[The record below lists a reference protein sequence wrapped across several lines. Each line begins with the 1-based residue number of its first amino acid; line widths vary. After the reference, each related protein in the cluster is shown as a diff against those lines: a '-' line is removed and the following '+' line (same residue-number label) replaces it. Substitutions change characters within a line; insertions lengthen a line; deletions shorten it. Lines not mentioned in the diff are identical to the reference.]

1 MESVVLS
8 MNADEVVELTSE
20 FVMRWVVLDIIVIAV
35 VIFLWHV
42 FNRLL

>member
-8 MNADEVVELTSE
+8 MSADEVIELTSE
-20 FVMRWVVLDIIVIAV
+20 FVMWWIILDIIVIAV

-42 FNRLL
+42 FNKLL

>member
-35 VIFLWHV
+35 VIFLWPV
-42 FNRLL
+42 FNKLL